1 MFGLLD
7 HVVRLRGDG
16 RNLLGAHALQ
26 VGPELVGVLL
36 GEVVQEQGAVGAL
49 RHGEPGG
56 QLAATVPTGC
66 LLAGEVPGGAGGL
79 PKCDSLHTPLH
90 APPAG
95 AACSPAA
102 RGGARS
108 GQAPLLGGEDFKGD
122 STRIAARARLRS
134 AAGSCP
140 EAAGL
145 AAARFLLRLHPRVR
159 PH

>member
-56 QLAATVPTGC
+56 QLAATVPTGY

-102 RGGARS
+102 REGARS
-108 GQAPLLGGEDFKGD
+108 GQAPLLG
-122 STRIAARARLRS
+122 
-134 AAGSCP
+134 
-140 EAAGL
+140 
-145 AAARFLLRLHPRVR
+145 AAARFLLRVHPRVR
-159 PH
+159 PHELDGHIRKEDAHWLAVRRPATVR

>member
-36 GEVVQEQGAVGAL
+36 GEVVQEQDAVGAL

-66 LLAGEVPGGAGGL
+66 LLAGEVPDGAGGL
-79 PKCDSLHTPLH
+79 PKCDSSGCGTRQPSGTLQEKQRNCDSLPSG
-90 APPAG
+90 PARTVNWLG
-95 AACSPAA
+95 E
-102 RGGARS
+102 RARS
-108 GQAPLLGGEDFKGD
+108 GVD
-122 STRIAARARLRS
+122 
-134 AAGSCP
+134 
-140 EAAGL
+140 
-145 AAARFLLRLHPRVR
+145 V
-159 PH
+159 